1 MFKKIILAAALA
13 ATASFAQL
21 SFGVHAGGDIDNIW
35 GDDTDNSE
43 SGIGFN
49 FGGAIKFSLPLLPLT
64 VEANVLADMRNY
76 TWVVLKSTNTDFAIT
91 QWNIDIPVLARF
103 SPLPIIFIE
112 AGPQFSFN
120 ISQSAEDASGDEIKK
135 FDDELLGYPMKS
147 FEFDLVFGLGTG
159 IIPFVDVDF
168 RVVLGMT
175 NIFEDKDFG
184 LGKVV
189 VDASNLQFVLG
200 ATYWF

>member
-21 SFGVHAGGDIDNIW
+21 SFGVHAGGDLNNVW

-76 TWVVLKSTNTDFAIT
+76 EFEQAITDYNVT

-120 ISQSAEDASGDEIKK
+120 ISQSAEDASGDEIKN
-135 FDDELLGYPMKS
+135 FDKLLPMNS

-175 NIFEDKDFG
+175 NIYDVPLVGSAEIN
-184 LGKVV
+184 
-189 VDASNLQFVLG
+189 ASNLQFVLG

>member
-21 SFGVHAGGDIDNIW
+21 SFGVHAGGDLNNVW
-35 GDDTDNSE
+35 GDDSDNSE
-43 SGIGFN
+43 AGIGFN
-49 FGGAIKFSLPLLPLT
+49 FGGAVKFSLPLLPLT

-76 TWVVLKSTNTDFAIT
+76 QFEYSLSDYSVT
-91 QWNIDIPVLARF
+91 QWNIDIPVIARF
-103 SPLPIIFIE
+103 SLLPILFVE

-120 ISQSAEDASGDEIKK
+120 LSQYAEDSAGDEVKL
-135 FDDELLGYPMKS
+135 FDDLLPTNS
-147 FEFDLVFGLGTG
+147 FEFDLVFGVGTG

-168 RVVLGMT
+168 RFVLGLS
-175 NIFEDKDFG
+175 NIYQDVSVPLVGTEEV
-184 LGKVV
+184 KV
-189 VDASNLQFVLG
+189 SNMQFVLG

>member
-21 SFGVHAGGDIDNIW
+21 SFGVHAGGDLNNVW
-35 GDDTDNSE
+35 GDDSDNSE
-43 SGIGFN
+43 AGIGFN
-49 FGGAIKFSLPLLPLT
+49 FGGAVKFSLPLLPLT

-76 TWVVLKSTNTDFAIT
+76 QFEYSLSDYSVT
-91 QWNIDIPVLARF
+91 QWNIDIPVIARF
-103 SPLPIIFIE
+103 SLLPILFVE

-120 ISQSAEDASGDEIKK
+120 LSQYAEDSAGDEVKL
-135 FDDELLGYPMKS
+135 FDDLLPTNS
-147 FEFDLVFGLGTG
+147 FEFDLVFGVGTG

-168 RVVLGMT
+168 RFVLGLS
-175 NIFEDKDFG
+175 NIYQDVSVPLVGTEEVKI
-184 LGKVV
+184 
-189 VDASNLQFVLG
+189 SNMQFVLG

>member
-21 SFGVHAGGDIDNIW
+21 SFGVHAGGDLNNVW

-76 TWVVLKSTNTDFAIT
+76 EFEYSLADYNVT

-120 ISQSAEDASGDEIKK
+120 LSQYAEDSAGDEIKL
-135 FDDELLGYPMKS
+135 FDDVMPMNS
-147 FEFDLVFGLGTG
+147 FELDLVFGAGTG

-168 RVVLGMT
+168 RVVLGLT
-175 NIFEDKDFG
+175 DVYEEHDG
-184 LGKVV
+184 LTKGTTVAI
-189 VDASNLQFVLG
+189 DASNLQFVLG

>member
-21 SFGVHAGGDIDNIW
+21 SFGVHAGGDINNVW
-35 GDDTDNSE
+35 GDATEDSE

-76 TWVVLKSTNTDFAIT
+76 EFEYSLADYSVT

-120 ISQSAEDASGDEIKK
+120 LSQYAEDSAGDEIKL
-135 FDDELLGYPMKS
+135 FDDVMPMNS
-147 FEFDLVFGLGTG
+147 FELDLVFGAGTG

-168 RVVLGMT
+168 RVVLGLT
-175 NIFEDKDFG
+175 DVYEEHDG
-184 LGKVV
+184 LTKGTTVAI
-189 VDASNLQFVLG
+189 DASNLQFVLG

>member
-21 SFGVHAGGDIDNIW
+21 SFGVHAGGDINNVW
-35 GDDTDNSE
+35 GDATENSE

-49 FGGAIKFSLPLLPLT
+49 FGGAVKFSLPLLPLT

-76 TWVVLKSTNTDFAIT
+76 EIEYALADYSVT

-120 ISQSAEDASGDEIKK
+120 LSQYAEDSAGDEIKL
-135 FDDELLGYPMKS
+135 FDDVMPMNS
-147 FEFDLVFGLGTG
+147 FELDLVFGAGTG

-168 RVVLGMT
+168 RVVLGLT
-175 NIFEDKDFG
+175 DVYEEHDG
-184 LGKVV
+184 LTKGTTVAI
-189 VDASNLQFVLG
+189 DASNLQFVLG